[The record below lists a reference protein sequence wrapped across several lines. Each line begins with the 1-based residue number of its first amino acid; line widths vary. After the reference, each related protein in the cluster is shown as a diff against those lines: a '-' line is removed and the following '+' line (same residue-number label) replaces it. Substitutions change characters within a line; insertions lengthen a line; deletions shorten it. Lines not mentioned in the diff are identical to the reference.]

1 MDEVRRRV
9 IGCAATA
16 LLAPSLV
23 RAQPASRIMRVAFV
37 PTGSMSSRT
46 AAQQLELRQVNA
58 KLFAEQGFVE
68 GRNLALE
75 YVDLDDSDPTEAE
88 RRARVVI
95 AGRPDAILVAGD
107 NIGLF
112 ARLTKEI
119 PVVFY
124 YMGFDPLRAGYV
136 QSYSRPG
143 GNVTGIMF
151 YPPGHVLKSWELL
164 KELAPKAR
172 RIGVIWFEDN
182 LRGPWA
188 PEVRDVE
195 LATASRLNL
204 ELVTIVLPTNS
215 AYPAIERAIRKAKID
230 LLGNPGDDSVPWTP
244 DLMRFLERSRIPA
257 TWSSPGSVRAG
268 GLLSSQPNW
277 VGQRTIAV
285 TIVAQVLRGANPA
298 TIPVH
303 SPTTFTTA
311 INLRTARAMGITVP
325 PSILLRADMVF
336 E

>member
-9 IGCAATA
+9 IGCSAAVLLGPA
-16 LLAPSLV
+16 LA

-37 PTGSMSSRT
+37 PNGSMSSRT

-75 YVDLDDSDPTEAE
+75 YVDLDHSDPTEAE
-88 RRARVVI
+88 RRARAVI

-124 YMGFDPLRAGYV
+124 YVGFDPLRAGYV
-136 QSYSRPG
+136 ESYSRPG

-182 LRGPWA
+182 LTGPWA
-188 PEVRDVE
+188 PEMHDVA
-195 LATASRLNL
+195 LATASRLGL
-204 ELVTIVLPTNS
+204 ELVRIVVPTNS

-230 LLGNPGDDSVPWTP
+230 LLGNLGDGATP
-244 DLMRFLERSRIPA
+244 DLMRFLERARIPA
-257 TWSSPGSVRAG
+257 SWNGPGLVRQG
-268 GLLSSQPNW
+268 GLLSSQPKGI
-277 VGQRTIAV
+277 GQRTIAV
-285 TIVAQVLRGANPA
+285 TIVGQVLRGANPA

-303 SPTTFTTA
+303 WPTSFTTA
-311 INLRTARAMGITVP
+311 INLRTARAMGLTVP

-336 E
+336 DE